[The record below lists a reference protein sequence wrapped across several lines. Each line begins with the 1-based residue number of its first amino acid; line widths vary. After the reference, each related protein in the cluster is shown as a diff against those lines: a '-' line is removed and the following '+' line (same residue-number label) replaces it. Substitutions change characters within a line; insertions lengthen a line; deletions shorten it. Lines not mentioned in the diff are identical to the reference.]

1 MKFWKHTLITAC
13 TFIGI
18 ASTVLYTACEK
29 DSCTDLTCK
38 NGGSCADGF
47 CRCPT
52 GFEGAQCESR
62 TVDRFIG
69 TYYGNSRC
77 NSLPSLVDTV
87 VVFLK
92 SMPNTVGLVKK
103 SNITDTIYGTASG
116 NNIEIPDQTGP
127 NSSRSVNAVIDGNA
141 NKLTLYDQQ
150 VYDIANNKQNVC
162 NFIGFTQTQP

>member
-13 TFIGI
+13 SFVGI

-52 GFEGAQCESR
+52 GFEGAQCETR
-62 TVDRFIG
+62 TVDRFTG

-77 NSLPSLVDTV
+77 NALPSLVDTV

-92 SMPNTVGLVKK
+92 TMPNTVGLVKM
-103 SNITDTIYGTASG
+103 SNITDTLYGTVADNDITFPAQTG
-116 NNIEIPDQTGP
+116 NNTA
-127 NSSRSVNAVIDGNA
+127 RYVNAVIDGNA
-141 NKLTLYDQQ
+141 KKITVYDQQ
-150 VYDIANNKQNVC
+150 IYDVAANKQNVC